1 MQDSK
6 SIYARWCS
14 NMYFMGMGSI
24 QGFGRNRTVMGR
36 EDKSGWERLQQEP
49 ASLVA
54 TCVCFSFLPQLE
66 LSSSSEQMTSF
77 DFIIYF
83 KICLG
88 KI

>member
-1 MQDSK
+1 
-6 SIYARWCS
+6 
-14 NMYFMGMGSI
+14 
-24 QGFGRNRTVMGR
+24 MGR
-36 EDKSGWERLQQEP
+36 EDKSGWEQLQQEP

-83 KICLG
+83 KILFRENINKIKG
-88 KI
+88 KL